1 MFVAI
6 AEIDRPVIVVMSLE
20 IERIIRALKIP
31 ACPTTN
37 PARINMITPSMVRI
51 EGVKTPPK
59 VDSFGVSPTW
69 LSGGSLTFFF
79 DCLNCLLRVLSF
91 NIGIKYR
98 FFSGIMGSKSY
109 QITPEAQFIYHNREK
124 NVEKENNFRLFL
136 FDSTA
141 KLILNADKNN
151 IIIT

>member
-1 MFVAI
+1 
-6 AEIDRPVIVVMSLE
+6 
-20 IERIIRALKIP
+20 
-31 ACPTTN
+31 
-37 PARINMITPSMVRI
+37 
-51 EGVKTPPK
+51 
-59 VDSFGVSPTW
+59 
-69 LSGGSLTFFF
+69 
-79 DCLNCLLRVLSF
+79 
-91 NIGIKYR
+91 
-98 FFSGIMGSKSY
+98 MGSKSY